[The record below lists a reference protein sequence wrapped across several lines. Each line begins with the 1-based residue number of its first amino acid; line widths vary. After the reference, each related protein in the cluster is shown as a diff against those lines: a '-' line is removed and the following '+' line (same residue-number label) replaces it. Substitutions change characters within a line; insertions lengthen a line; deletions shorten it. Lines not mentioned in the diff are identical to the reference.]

1 MHSVLLWDWHCAR
14 RFFRNEFFLQDLPAQ
29 TSSSLLFTTCSNK
42 RYHFHHINGTM
53 YVQVLFAS
61 IILTLY
67 WELFVPLKIF
77 PSDHATKTAKFAA
90 CPSDASQAAPPF
102 AGNTNATRTTLS
114 TAVLSVRKSLHLVF
128 DFRIVRVQQSSL
140 SHMLMWCS
148 MTTTE
153 DWQLILGICPLYDTI

>member
-14 RFFRNEFFLQDLPAQ
+14 RFFRNEFFRTCQRKRV
-29 TSSSLLFTTCSNK
+29 LLFFLP
-42 RYHFHHINGTM
+42 RAVI
-53 YVQVLFAS
+53 
-61 IILTLY
+61 
-67 WELFVPLKIF
+67 
-77 PSDHATKTAKFAA
+77 
-90 CPSDASQAAPPF
+90 
-102 AGNTNATRTTLS
+102 NATIFTTLIGRCTYRFYLPVS
-114 TAVLSVRKSLHLVF
+114 SWPCTENFLCHWRSFLLITQPKQPSLQPVHQMRHRLLLLLQETQMPLAPHLVLSVRKSLHLVF